1 MDFANENTTEHSTSP
16 LIQDR
21 LEELLRTMIL
31 PNEKYTIEQRWS
43 GTMGVGAKKEPIVK
57 KIGKNVFCAVRM
69 GGMGVALGSLTGE
82 EAAEIVNES
91 L

>member
-1 MDFANENTTEHSTSP
+1 
-16 LIQDR
+16 
-21 LEELLRTMIL
+21 MIL
-31 PNEKYTIEQRWS
+31 PGEKYTIEQRWS

-57 KIGKNVFCAVRM
+57 KISENVFCAVRM

-82 EAAEIVNES
+82 EAAELVNES